1 MQKIL
6 CYTYLGSNGTLLTP
20 VFLEGAYSIK
30 KYMLNADEGK
40 VLTRDGKNFTLSIL
54 VPESEVSD
62 WYEINIPS
70 GQE

>member
-1 MQKIL
+1 
-6 CYTYLGSNGTLLTP
+6 
-20 VFLEGAYSIK
+20 
-30 KYMLNADEGK
+30 MLNADEGK